1 MDARQFLQVIEH
13 QPAAWDLPVR
23 VELAGG
29 RGQLFGGVA
38 LGAVVEQLE
47 ALTGRPAVWA
57 TGQYISNAFPPDVV
71 RLDAEV
77 VVEGHNLT
85 QARVLGHVDGRE
97 VLTVHAALGRRD
109 YPGHGRWVVMPV
121 VPGPDQCAPRDT
133 YPDTPGRLHHL
144 VEQRIAA
151 GEWGDAASSPSGLA
165 RVWVRMPDSLMGSTL
180 GLAIAADFIPLAIR
194 AALGRESAFGAS
206 LDNTV
211 RYVTRADTEW
221 VLADFAMA
229 AIDDGIGHGSVRLW
243 SPDGELLAVGSQ
255 TCMLRDL

>member
-1 MDARQFLQVIEH
+1 VDTRQFLQVIEH
-13 QPAAWDLPVR
+13 DPATWDLPVR

-38 LGAVVEQLE
+38 LGAAVEQLE

-57 TGQYISNAFPPDVV
+57 TGQYISNVFPPDVV
-71 RLDAEV
+71 RLDAV
-77 VVEGHNLT
+77 VEAEGHNVT

-97 VLTVHAALGRRD
+97 VLTVHAALGRKE
-109 YPGHGRWVVMPV
+109 YPAEGRWVVMPH
-121 VPGPDQCAPRDT
+121 VPDPAQCPPR
-133 YPDTPGRLHHL
+133 PSFEESPGRLHHL

-151 GEWGDAASSPSGLA
+151 GEWGDAAFSPSGLA
-165 RVWVRMPDSLMGSTL
+165 RVWVRMSGSLIGTTM

-211 RYVTRADTEW
+211 RYVARAETEW
-221 VLADFAMA
+221 VLADFAIA
-229 AIDDGIGHGSVRLW
+229 AIGDGIAHGSVRLW
-243 SPDGELLAVGSQ
+243 SPGGELLAVGSQ
-255 TCMLRDL
+255 TCLLRDL